1 MITPIVAC
9 NIYITAAASHASTL
23 LSLLR
28 RAQDHCRDLR
38 LASQQNKRVDTSV
51 AIVHAYADIP
61 YDRSSF
67 HLAGNADCVADVASR
82 LICNAL
88 DEIDLNISN
97 NSHPTI
103 G

>member
-1 MITPIVAC
+1 MIGNSNMITPVVAC

-38 LASQQNKRVDTSV
+38 VSHYNKRDCTAANGHMASV

-61 YDRSSF
+61 YDR
-67 HLAGNADCVADVASR
+67 
-82 LICNAL
+82 
-88 DEIDLNISN
+88 
-97 NSHPTI
+97 
-103 G
+103 

>member
-1 MITPIVAC
+1 MITPVVAC

-28 RAQDHCRDLR
+28 QAQDNCRDLR
-38 LASQQNKRVDTSV
+38 RASQHNKRDDTKQSHSSAV

-67 HLAGNADCVADVASR
+67 HLAGNAGKFAFVFRFVFAS
-82 LICNAL
+82 LI
-88 DEIDLNISN
+88 
-97 NSHPTI
+97 H
-103 G
+103 